1 MGISGGIFNVFECK
15 NGGERGIRKPN
26 ITNNS
31 VQKVQ
36 GVLSGVVNQQIFD
49 IIEVWDTLSSEVQH
63 TLCQLALKGK
73 GGSYK

>member
-1 MGISGGIFNVFECK
+1 MELNCLRQSLKIPFSYQ
-15 NGGERGIRKPN
+15 KPN